1 MTRRFIVAGIIAA
14 LIIGGTS
21 LSAHDKYRIVGTVA
35 KVAGTVLDVKQTKDG
50 KTITMDMTDKTV
62 VTRDK
67 KKVGRA
73 ELKAGLSVVVD
84 ALGDSLDELD
94 AVEVRIVPAP
104 TKK

>member
-1 MTRRFIVAGIIAA
+1 MTRGFSVMSIVAA
-14 LIIGGTS
+14 LVISGAS
-21 LSAHDKYRIVGTVA
+21 LSAHDKYRIIGTVA
-35 KVAGTVLDVKQTKDG
+35 KMSGTILDVKQTKDG

-73 ELKAGLSVVVD
+73 ELKTGVSVVVD

-94 AVEVRIVPAP
+94 VVEVRIVPPA

>member
-1 MTRRFIVAGIIAA
+1 MGIMAA

-50 KTITMDMTDKTV
+50 KTITMDMTAKTV

-73 ELKAGLSVVVD
+73 ELKTGLSVVVD

-94 AVEVRIVPAP
+94 VVEVRIVPPPA
-104 TKK
+104 KK

>member
-1 MTRRFIVAGIIAA
+1 MKRTFRVMGIVVA
-14 LIIGGTS
+14 LIISGLS
-21 LSAHDKYRIVGTVA
+21 LAAHDKYRIIGTVA
-35 KVAGTVLDVKQTKDG
+35 KVTEKLVDVTQTKDG

-73 ELKAGLSVVVD
+73 DLKTGLSVVVD

-94 AVEVRIVPAP
+94 VVEIRIVPP
-104 TKK
+104 STKK

>member
-1 MTRRFIVAGIIAA
+1 MRHGFGVMAIVAA
-14 LIIGGTS
+14 LMISGTT

-35 KVAGTVLDVKQTKDG
+35 KVAGTVLDVTQTKDG
-50 KTITMDMTDKTV
+50 KTITMDMTEKTV

-67 KKVGRA
+67 KNVGRA
-73 ELKAGLSVVVD
+73 ELKTGLNVVVD

-94 AVEVRIVPAP
+94 VVEVRIVPPP

>member
-1 MTRRFIVAGIIAA
+1 MTRGFTVMGIVAA
-14 LIIGGTS
+14 LIISGTS
-21 LSAHDKYRIVGTVA
+21 LSAHDKYRIIGTVA
-35 KVAGTVLDVKQTKDG
+35 KVTGTILDVKQTKDG

-62 VTRDK
+62 VTRNK

-73 ELKAGLSVVVD
+73 ELKSGSSVVVD

-94 AVEVRIVPAP
+94 VVEVRIVAPP

>member
-1 MTRRFIVAGIIAA
+1 MAIVAA
-14 LIIGGTS
+14 LLITGTS

-35 KVAGTVLDVKQTKDG
+35 KANGTTLDVKQTKDG

-73 ELKAGLSVVVD
+73 ELKTGLNVVVD

-94 AVEVRIVPAP
+94 VVEVRIVPPP